1 MTLRHLL
8 LVCGGCRC
16 SRARYCRAAA
26 TERAAT
32 HSCVLNTV
40 VATLKGDKEWLNGH
54 QCFIVQKK
62 EEGYGWTS
70 AAFGRLCFLLCF
82 PKERSAGMAMP
93 TLLVAV
99 RSKPP
104 SGACTETAPASCLSL
119 CSWVENQDSSNI
131 QTRELGL
138 PLNSPHP
145 EPKSNR
151 QHSEQSIKQFA
162 VFSKFHS
169 SSDTQTKH
177 CLSQLCWRPVAL
189 FRRWMSFSP
198 YFLHHARSHV
208 HTVIC
213 MLWYWELV
221 CYNAIWAFPSD
232 CLNQNIEIEGCEGS
246 AGALSHPSCSA
257 QTVAEGGWPLHHP
270 GCRMALEYQKL
281 PVYSRRKSSRC
292 IRVEWQKKRIRCV
305 TYVGMKARNWEIN
318 LPYPEKRNESMQ
330 LYLKMT
336 SERPTCHIK

>member
-104 SGACTETAPASCLSL
+104 SGARTETAPASCLSL

-213 MLWYWELV
+213 MLWYWELMLQ
-221 CYNAIWAFPSD
+221 CNMGISFWLPESEYRDWGMWGQCWSTEPSFLQCPD
-232 CLNQNIEIEGCEGS
+232 CGWRWV
-246 AGALSHPSCSA
+246 ALAPPWV
-257 QTVAEGGWPLHHP
+257 QDGTWVP
-270 GCRMALEYQKL
+270 
-281 PVYSRRKSSRC
+281 
-292 IRVEWQKKRIRCV
+292 
-305 TYVGMKARNWEIN
+305 KAAC
-318 LPYPEKRNESMQ
+318 LQQEKE
-330 LYLKMT
+330 
-336 SERPTCHIK
+336 